1 MKISSYPLSTFP
13 ISAQGAKTATGTT
26 WESEGGA
33 VASGASRLLIT
44 SRWRS
49 AGGAV
54 CSGTNK
60 AAALKVW
67 QTAGGFVAGGFNYI
81 AEFRQGLRYYEA
93 VTATPP
99 LFAVKMISRRIRRF
113 RIFEQLPRG

>member
-1 MKISSYPLSTFP
+1 MKISSYQLSAFP
-13 ISAQGAKTATGTT
+13 ISAQGAKATTGTT

-33 VASGASRLLIT
+33 IAGGASRLLIT

-49 AGGAV
+49 AGGTV

-67 QTAGGFVAGGFNYI
+67 HTEGGFVAGGFNYI
-81 AEFRQGLRYYEA
+81 AEYRQGHRYYEA
-93 VTATPP
+93 VAATPP
-99 LFAVKMISRRIRRF
+99 LFAAKMISRSIRRY
-113 RIFEQLPRG
+113 RIFEQLPKS